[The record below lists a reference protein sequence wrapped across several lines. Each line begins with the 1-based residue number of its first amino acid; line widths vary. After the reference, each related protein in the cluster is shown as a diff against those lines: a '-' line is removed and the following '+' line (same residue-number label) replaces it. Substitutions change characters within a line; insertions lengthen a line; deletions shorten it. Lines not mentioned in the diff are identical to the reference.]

1 MKSRFA
7 LLAMMVIAAAPL
19 AAQGG
24 GGGGGGMG
32 GMGGGG
38 RGGRGIMND
47 STMASLLGLSADQ
60 HTKYKATL
68 DAYNTANMSLMTYM
82 RAQRTAQADVSPDS
96 TAKQTAMRAKV
107 TADLKA
113 LLTADQAKLF
123 DSVVT
128 ATPAGGGRRGGGGG
142 GI

>member
-7 LLAMMVIAAAPL
+7 LMAMMVIAAAPL

-24 GGGGGGMG
+24 GGGGGGGMG
-32 GMGGGG
+32 GM
-38 RGGRGIMND
+38 RMARGINND
-47 STMASLLGLSADQ
+47 STMAAVLGLSADQ

-68 DAYNTANMSLMTYM
+68 DAFNTANMSLSTYM
-82 RAQRTAQADVSPDS
+82 RAQRTAGEAPSADS
-96 TAKQTAMRAKV
+96 TAKQAALRTKL

-123 DSVVT
+123 DSVVA
-128 ATPAGGGRRGGGGG
+128 ATPQRGGRGGGGG
-142 GI
+142 GGGGI

>member
-7 LLAMMVIAAAPL
+7 LLAMLVVAAAPL

-32 GMGGGG
+32 GG
-38 RGGRGIMND
+38 RGFARGINND
-47 STMASLLGLSADQ
+47 STMAALLGLSADQ

-68 DAYNTANMSLMTYM
+68 DTYNTANMSLMTYM
-82 RAQRTAQADVSPDS
+82 RGVQQDGGTPSADSMTKRTALR
-96 TAKQTAMRAKV
+96 TKL

-113 LLTADQAKLF
+113 LLTPAQATVF

-128 ATPAGGGRRGGGGG
+128 ATPQGRRGGGGG
-142 GI
+142 GGGI

>member
-24 GGGGGGMG
+24 GGGGGM
-32 GMGGGG
+32 GG

-47 STMASLLGLSADQ
+47 STMASLLNLTADQ
-60 HTKYKATL
+60 KTKYKATL
-68 DAYNTANMSLMTYM
+68 DAYNTANMSLRTYM
-82 RAQRTAQADVSPDS
+82 MAQRQAQAEVSADS
-96 TAKQTAMRAKV
+96 TAKQAAMRAKV

-113 LLTADQAKLF
+113 LLTPDQAKLF
-123 DSVVT
+123 DSVVAAAPT
-128 ATPAGGGRRGGGGG
+128 GRGRGG
-142 GI
+142 I

>member
-7 LLAMMVIAAAPL
+7 LLAMMVIAAAPV
-19 AAQGG
+19 AAQ

-32 GMGGGG
+32 GM
-38 RGGRGIMND
+38 RMARGINND
-47 STMASLLGLSADQ
+47 STMAAVLGLSADQ

-68 DAYNTANMSLMTYM
+68 DAFNTANMSISTYM
-82 RAQRTAQADVSPDS
+82 RAQRTAGEEVSADS
-96 TAKQTAMRAKV
+96 TAKQAALRTKL

-123 DSVVT
+123 DSVVA
-128 ATPAGGGRRGGGGG
+128 ATPQRGRGGRGGGGG
-142 GI
+142 GGGI

>member
-24 GGGGGGMG
+24 GRGMA
-32 GMGGGG
+32 
-38 RGGRGIMND
+38 RGIMND
-47 STMASLLGLSADQ
+47 SVMTSLLGLSADQ

-68 DAYNTANMSLMTYM
+68 DTYNTANMSLMTYM
-82 RAQRTAQADVSPDS
+82 RAQAQAQAEVSADS
-96 TAKQTAMRAKV
+96 TAKRTAMRAKLA
-107 TADLKA
+107 ADLKA
-113 LLTADQAKLF
+113 LLTPAQVIKF

-128 ATPAGGGRRGGGGG
+128 ANPPRAPRGGGGG
-142 GI
+142 I

>member
-24 GGGGGGMG
+24 GGGMGGMG
-32 GMGGGG
+32 GMGGG

-47 STMASLLGLSADQ
+47 SVMTSILGLSADQ

-96 TAKQTAMRAKV
+96 TAKQAAMRAKV

-123 DSVVT
+123 DSVVA

>member
-24 GGGGGGMG
+24 GGRGGMA
-32 GMGGGG
+32 
-38 RGGRGIMND
+38 RGIMND
-47 STMASLLGLSADQ
+47 SVMTSLLGLSADQ

-68 DAYNTANMSLMTYM
+68 DTYNTANMSLMTYI
-82 RAQRTAQADVSPDS
+82 RAQGQAGAEVSADS
-96 TAKQTAMRAKV
+96 TAKRTAMRAKV
-107 TADLKA
+107 TTDLKA
-113 LLTADQAKLF
+113 LLTPDQAKLF
-123 DSVVT
+123 DSVVAAAPT
-128 ATPAGGGRRGGGGG
+128 GRRGGGGG

>member
-24 GGGGGGMG
+24 GGM
-32 GMGGGG
+32 GGG
-38 RGGRGIMND
+38 RGMARGINND
-47 STMASLLGLSADQ
+47 STMSAVLGLSADQ
-60 HTKYKATL
+60 HAKYKATL
-68 DAYNTANMSLMTYM
+68 DAFNSANMSLMTYM
-82 RAQRTAQADVSPDS
+82 RAQRQAQAEVSADS
-96 TAKQTAMRAKV
+96 TAKQTAMRTKL

-113 LLTADQAKLF
+113 LLTPAQVTKF

-128 ATPAGGGRRGGGGG
+128 ANPPRAPRGGGGG
-142 GI
+142 I